1 MQQSVSLVL
10 SSGGARGIAHI
21 GVIEELERQG
31 FEIKS
36 IAGSSIGAL
45 VGGIYASGNLKV
57 YRDWMCN
64 LDKKA
69 VFNLVDFTLS
79 TNGLVKG
86 NKVIKEL
93 KKIVPDL
100 NIEDLPISY
109 TAVAT
114 DIKHKKE
121 VVFEEGSL
129 YEAIRA
135 SISVPT
141 VFKPYMFDGKV
152 LIDGGVL
159 NPIPINRV
167 KRSNNDLLIA
177 VDVNS
182 PILSEKQVADKKLST
197 EEEVELNYFSFLM
210 KKGFQFLPKLPA
222 KQLNYYSLLSQ
233 TASLMIQQI
242 SAMSIE
248 MYQPDILIKIPMN
261 SYGPFH
267 FYKSEEIIT
276 AGELA
281 TRSALLEFRTKK

>member
-242 SAMSIE
+242 SAMSIG